1 MKKVKHYECVR
12 QEGAKDCGVACL
24 LTIVKTYH
32 GTVSSEYVRTLTRT
46 AKNGT
51 NAYFLAEAGRKLGF
65 EVLGVEADYH
75 TLKKEQLPCI
85 AHVIINKSYA
95 HFVVIHAINKEKS
108 YLTVA
113 DPSLGIRTIPFKEFD
128 SIATGKYLFYELKK
142 PFPLLNPR
150 KRSIRKEISNTL
162 FFYKHQGCIC
172 LFLSMF
178 YILLQIITSF
188 SFQIFIE
195 KGITS
200 FHSQNL
206 FIFFYVFLIISF
218 FKETFKYMR
227 STLLLYMTSHIEKNL
242 FNKVITHLF
251 SLSYLYFK
259 NRTTGEVVARIND
272 LKQLEE
278 GLSYF
283 LLSFVLDSFSFV
295 FLFITLF
302 LVSWPFALLLLGFL
316 FLLFLL
322 SLLENKIVKEK
333 GTLYLQ
339 EGSRN
344 ASFLVEYIEGITSLQ
359 NVGLTSS
366 FRTFLS
372 YHHEKVINQ
381 KVDLQKG
388 FLLFQF
394 IRDFLKQ
401 GYLLVLLL
409 EGGKKVL
416 DGTLSFSKYFAN
428 YTLSGTLLSCFTS
441 MLHFLEM
448 YQLMHVEEGRINEL
462 LSYPIEEEGK
472 IEDNFHQKW
481 KKGIRLQN
489 LSYSYLP
496 KQPLIKDLS
505 LFIPM
510 GKRILLYGESGKG
523 KSTLAKLLLRYLEVE
538 PKTIYIDDKDI
549 TDYALT
555 TLRNKIGYLS
565 QEEMLF
571 TDSLYQNVVLYE
583 DYSYE
588 DFLKIAKVTHLDF
601 IKEKSTLGYY
611 YLLEENGFNL
621 SGGERQRVLL
631 ARTLL
636 RKREIY
642 ILDESFS
649 EIDVKTER
657 SILKEM
663 FLLYPDK
670 TFLVISHRLSNQ
682 DLYQGKIHFTKEKTL
697 CVMNP

>member
-1 MKKVKHYECVR
+1 MKYYECVR

-24 LTIVKTYH
+24 LTIVKTYK
-32 GTVSSEYVRTLTRT
+32 GSVSSEYVRTLTRT

-65 EVLGVEADYH
+65 EVLGVETDYR

-108 YLTVA
+108 YLTIA

-128 SIATGKYLFYELKK
+128 SITTGKFLFYELTR
-142 PFPLLNPR
+142 PFPVQCP
-150 KRSIRKEISNTL
+150 KRSIKKEISHHL
-162 FFYKHQGCIC
+162 FSNKHQGYIC

-188 SFQIFIE
+188 SLQIFIE
-195 KGITS
+195 KGLAS
-200 FHSQNL
+200 FHQQTL

-227 STLLLYMTSHIEKNL
+227 SKLLLYMTSHVEKNL

-259 NRTTGEVVARIND
+259 NRTTGEVVSRIND
-272 LKQLEE
+272 LRQLEE

-283 LLSFVLDSFSFV
+283 LLSFVLDSFSFII
-295 FLFITLF
+295 LLIILF
-302 LVSWPFALLLLGFL
+302 LVSWPLAFLLLVFL
-316 FLLFLL
+316 FSIFLL
-322 SLLENKIVKEK
+322 SFLENKLLKEK

-339 EGSRN
+339 EGSKN
-344 ASFLVEYIEGITSLQ
+344 TSFLVEYIEGITSLQ
-359 NVGLTSS
+359 NLGVMPS

-372 YHHEKVINQ
+372 YHHEKVVDQ

-388 FLLFQF
+388 LLFFQF
-394 IRDFLKQ
+394 IRDFIKQ

-416 DGTLSFSKYFAN
+416 EGTLSFSKYFAS
-428 YTLSGTLLSCFTS
+428 YTLSGTLLTCFTS
-441 MLHFLEM
+441 MLRFFEM
-448 YQLMHVEEGRINEL
+448 YQLMRVEEERINEL
-462 LSYPIEEEGK
+462 LSYPEEENGK
-472 IEDNFHQKW
+472 IEDNLHQKW
-481 KKGIRLQN
+481 KKGIRFQN

-505 LFIPM
+505 FSIPV
-510 GKRILLYGESGKG
+510 GKRILIYGESGNG

-549 TDYALT
+549 TDYSLT

-565 QEEMLF
+565 QEEVLF
-571 TDSLYQNVVLYE
+571 TDSLYQNVVLYD

-636 RKREIY
+636 RKKEIY

-682 DLYQGKIHFTKEKTL
+682 DLYQGKIHFKKEKTV
-697 CVMNP
+697 CVMNQ